1 MGSQRT
7 IITISDKDKSWL
19 EAYSKSHGISIAETI
34 RRGISE
40 LKEKESENLY
50 KTTVHE
56 TQGIWEEGDGL
67 EYQKKIR
74 SEWSE
79 KDAEQAS

>member
-1 MGSQRT
+1 MASQRT

-19 EAYSKSHGISIAETI
+19 EAYSKSHGISMAEAI

-40 LKEKESENLY
+40 LREKESEDLY
-50 KTTVHE
+50 KTMVRE

-67 EYQKKIR
+67 EYQEKIR
-74 SEWSE
+74 SEWGE
-79 KDAEQAS
+79 KDAEQTS

>member
-19 EAYSKSHGISIAETI
+19 EAYSKSHDISMAETI
-34 RRGISE
+34 PRGILE
-40 LKEKESENLY
+40 LKEKESENFY
-50 KTTVHE
+50 KTMVRE

-79 KDAEQAS
+79 KDAEQTS

>member
-7 IITISDKDKSWL
+7 IITISDKDKLWL
-19 EAYSKSHGISIAETI
+19 EAYSKSHGISMAETI

-40 LKEKESENLY
+40 LREKESEDLY
-50 KTTVHE
+50 KTMVQE

-67 EYQKKIR
+67 EYQVKIR

-79 KDAEQAS
+79 EDAE